1 MNGSRSSGHCC
12 VTDLGFLWLYA
23 VRSQTVAAMAVKK
36 MGRALTRYPIG
47 VVLSSNE

>member
-23 VRSQTVAAMAVKK
+23 VRSQTVAAMAVKRN
-36 MGRALTRYPIG
+36 GESVDEVSDRSRF
-47 VVLSSNE
+47 VVK